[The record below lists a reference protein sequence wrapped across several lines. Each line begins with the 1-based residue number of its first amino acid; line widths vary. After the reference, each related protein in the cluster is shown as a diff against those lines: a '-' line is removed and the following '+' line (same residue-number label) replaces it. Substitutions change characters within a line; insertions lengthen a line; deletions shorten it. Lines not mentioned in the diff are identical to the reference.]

1 MLHPL
6 VSREQLCATGLPQ
19 VVGAVS
25 AVSTSICHD
34 PVLLRNGAAEMVDT
48 IQPFP
53 KSYSEE
59 EEE

>member
-1 MLHPL
+1 MCH
-6 VSREQLCATGLPQ
+6 SLPQ

-59 EEE
+59 EEEQVNMDIFF